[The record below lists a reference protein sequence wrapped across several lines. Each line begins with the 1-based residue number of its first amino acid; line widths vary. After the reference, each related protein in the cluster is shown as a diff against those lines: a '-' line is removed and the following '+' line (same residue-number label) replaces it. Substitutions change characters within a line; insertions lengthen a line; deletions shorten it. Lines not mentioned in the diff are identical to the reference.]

1 MTVLRRLW
9 ALRRRRPGLA
19 LAAGLTGAFLL
30 AYPFV
35 DLWLRDVG
43 VAPQFVFWDFG
54 AYGGAV
60 GRWEAGEPI
69 YVRSDGGGFHGKYLY
84 PPFTVLLFWPFTRLG
99 YPLGAAT
106 WGAVSVL
113 VLWAGMVG
121 LLRRLGHDLGW
132 PDRLLVGWAILGFQ
146 PLLLALKMGQT
157 AGFLTGLLCLAYA
170 VRSGSD
176 GTRRGADDAREQSDD
191 PRERATDDAREDSAD
206 SVQAP
211 AGTRTAS
218 TDTRTASTGARP
230 ASTGARPRSFLSG
243 GLTAVVGLSK
253 LPYAPAAAHL
263 LADRDRL
270 LGGVA
275 AGVGLLALSLAVF
288 GVDAH
293 VAYLDVL
300 RWGIDAGSRAR
311 HPSLWLAPYYRPYYA
326 VAEVSFLIQV
336 ALSLVIAALALRA
349 TDAVDAEVFAL
360 GMAAVPLISPKTY
373 AYYLVVLLPAATVL
387 FVREYHREGYPA
399 VALLGLV
406 LATLHSYGLKLLVDL
421 GPRFGGM
428 QDVWNV
434 MLPFLQPGLWAN
446 VLLVGFA
453 AWRVSQHVVW
463 PAALTKGR
471 NQAASKGD

>member
-69 YVRSDGGGFHGKYLY
+69 YVRNDGGGFHGKYLY
-84 PPFTVLLFWPFTRLG
+84 PPFTVLLFWPFIRLG

-132 PDRLLVGWAILGFQ
+132 PDRLLVLWALFGFQ

-170 VRSGSD
+170 VLPGSD
-176 GTRRGADDAREQSDD
+176 GATARGDDARK
-191 PRERATDDAREDSAD
+191 DSAD

-218 TDTRTASTGARP
+218 TGARP
-230 ASTGARPRSFLSG
+230 ASASARPRSFLSG
-243 GLTAVVGLSK
+243 GLTVVVGLSK

-263 LADRDRL
+263 LANRDRL

-275 AGVGLLALSLAVF
+275 AGVGLLAVSLAVF

-300 RWGIDAGSRAR
+300 RWGVGAGSRAR

-326 VAEVSFLIQV
+326 VAAVSFPIQV
-336 ALSLVIAALALRA
+336 ALSIVIATLALRA

-360 GMAAVPLISPKTY
+360 GLAAVPLISPKTY
-373 AYYLVVLLPAATVL
+373 AYYLMVLLPAATVL
-387 FVREYHREGYPA
+387 FVREYHREGYPGL
-399 VALLGLV
+399 ALLGLV

-421 GPRFGGM
+421 GPALGGM
-428 QDVWNV
+428 QDAWNAL
-434 MLPFLQPGLWAN
+434 LPFLQPGLWAN

-463 PAALTKGR
+463 PTSL
-471 NQAASKGD
+471 ASVRTTASSNTDERRGDD